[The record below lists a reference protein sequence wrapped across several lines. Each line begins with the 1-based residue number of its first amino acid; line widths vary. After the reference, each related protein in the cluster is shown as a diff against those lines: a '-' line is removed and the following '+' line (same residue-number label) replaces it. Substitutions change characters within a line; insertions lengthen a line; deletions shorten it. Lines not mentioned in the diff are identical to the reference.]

1 MELFDYMIIGTGL
14 LLIVMGWLCYR
25 FPNIINPY
33 GGMSPERKALVD
45 IKGLKK
51 SVAITFYVA
60 GGLLIVT
67 ALLSALKVIGLKM
80 SVYAMTVIVLAM
92 LVPLFVAMKKYNS
105 FGRDKT
111 GKGVY
116 GPRLETAPKIV
127 LVILALSVALVVILI
142 AFTIRPLKI
151 EVGEESVSIS
161 GHVRKEHPF
170 QRNRFRGTDRPTA
183 AHRHAHQRGK
193 HSEPSQRPL
202 PTRKRREVYAVCG
215 YQGAA
220 FHRDAHHREPLFS
233 ERHRRGSH
241 LDAFLYHKR
250 EGGRRIMA
258 KEKENSTNTKTFLLR
273 VDAETM
279 EAVEKWAADEFR
291 SVNGQL
297 QWIIAEALKKSG
309 RKKK

>member
-80 SVYAMTVIVLAM
+80 SVYATTVIVLAM
-92 LVPLFVAMKKYNS
+92 LVPMFVAMKKYNS

-161 GHVRKEHPF
+161 GMYGRSIPF
-170 QRNRFRGTDRPTA
+170 SEIVSVELIDKLPPIAMRTNGASTRNHHKGHYLLENGEKCMLFVDTRVPLFIEMRTTENLYFLNGTDEEVTLTLFYTIK
-183 AHRHAHQRGK
+183 GK
-193 HSEPSQRPL
+193 
-202 PTRKRREVYAVCG
+202 
-215 YQGAA
+215 
-220 FHRDAHHREPLFS
+220 
-233 ERHRRGSH
+233 
-241 LDAFLYHKR
+241 
-250 EGGRRIMA
+250 
-258 KEKENSTNTKTFLLR
+258 
-273 VDAETM
+273 
-279 EAVEKWAADEFR
+279 EAGE
-291 SVNGQL
+291 
-297 QWIIAEALKKSG
+297 
-309 RKKK
+309 

>member
-92 LVPLFVAMKKYNS
+92 LVPLFVAMKKYNGY
-105 FGRDKT
+105 GRDKT

-116 GPRLETAPKIV
+116 GPRLETAPKIA
-127 LVILALSVALVVILI
+127 LVVLALSVALVVILI
-142 AFTIRPLKI
+142 AFTVRPLKI

-161 GHVRKEHPF
+161 GMYGRSIPF
-170 QRNRFRGTDRPTA
+170 CEIVSVELTDQLPPIAMRTNGASTRNHHKGHYLLENGEKCMLFVDTRVPLFIEMRTTETLYFLNGTDEEATLTLFYTIK
-183 AHRHAHQRGK
+183 GK
-193 HSEPSQRPL
+193 
-202 PTRKRREVYAVCG
+202 
-215 YQGAA
+215 
-220 FHRDAHHREPLFS
+220 
-233 ERHRRGSH
+233 
-241 LDAFLYHKR
+241 
-250 EGGRRIMA
+250 
-258 KEKENSTNTKTFLLR
+258 
-273 VDAETM
+273 
-279 EAVEKWAADEFR
+279 EAGE
-291 SVNGQL
+291 
-297 QWIIAEALKKSG
+297 
-309 RKKK
+309 

>member
-1 MELFDYMIIGTGL
+1 MELIDYMNLGL
-14 LLIVMGWLCYR
+14 GVLLIVSGLLCYR
-25 FPNIINPY
+25 YPNLINPY

-161 GHVRKEHPF
+161 GMYGRSIPF
-170 QRNRFRGTDRPTA
+170 SEIVSVELTDQLPPIAMRTNGASTRNHHKGHYLLENGEKCMLFVDTRVPLFIEMRTTENLYFLNGTDEEVTLTLFYTIK
-183 AHRHAHQRGK
+183 GK
-193 HSEPSQRPL
+193 
-202 PTRKRREVYAVCG
+202 
-215 YQGAA
+215 
-220 FHRDAHHREPLFS
+220 
-233 ERHRRGSH
+233 
-241 LDAFLYHKR
+241 
-250 EGGRRIMA
+250 
-258 KEKENSTNTKTFLLR
+258 
-273 VDAETM
+273 
-279 EAVEKWAADEFR
+279 EAGE
-291 SVNGQL
+291 
-297 QWIIAEALKKSG
+297 
-309 RKKK
+309 